1 MYLNITISSKNNNS
15 LKSFLKVFKTLGQGD
30 GLKLNKTLTVFQKK
44 RFKKVFTILKSP
56 HIYKT
61 AQEQFESILFA
72 KTFKVHSF
80 QVLKTLVLLKKI
92 QIISFADIKIKIKF
106 SIASSSK
113 KELFITYLKPKTIRA
128 FSIRVSEQDSIKN
141 IGLYLFIAN
150 LYGKCCFTNCLNS
163 SVGRA
168 RD

>member
-1 MYLNITISSKNNNS
+1 MYLNITISSKNNTS
-15 LKSFLKVFKTLGQGD
+15 LKSFLKVFKTLGQSKA
-30 GLKLNKTLTVFQKK
+30 LKLNKTLTVFQKK

-56 HIYKT
+56 HVYKT

-72 KTFKVHSF
+72 KTFKAQTF
-80 QVLKTLVLLKKI
+80 QILKTLIILKKI
-92 QIISFADIKIKIKF
+92 QTRSFADTQIKITYI
-106 SIASSSK
+106 INPNPK
-113 KELFITYLKPKTIRA
+113 KEVFVNFLIQKKIRIISSVPALKKT
-128 FSIRVSEQDSIKN
+128 KN
-141 IGLYLFIAN
+141 IGLYLLIAN

>member
-15 LKSFLKVFKTLGQGD
+15 LKSFLKVFKILGQGD

-56 HIYKT
+56 HVYKT

-72 KTFKVHSF
+72 KTLKVQSF
-80 QVLKTLVLLKKI
+80 QVLKILVILKKI
-92 QIISFADIKIKIKF
+92 QTISFADIKIKTKF
-106 SIASSSK
+106 SMAPSSK
-113 KELFITYLKPKTIRA
+113 KELFVNYLKPKTIQG
-128 FSIRVSEQDSIKN
+128 FSVRVFEQNKTKN

-150 LYGKCCFTNCLNS
+150 LYGKCGFRNCLNS